1 MDKNIEVYKLLNEDE
16 LKKKL
21 KKKKKENGRKFWW
34 RKIFIR
40 PK

>member
-21 KKKKKENGRKFWW
+21 KKKKKMEENFYEEKFL
-34 RKIFIR
+34 
-40 PK
+40 

>member
-21 KKKKKENGRKFWW
+21 KKKKKKMEENFDEEKFL
-34 RKIFIR
+34 
-40 PK
+40 

>member
-21 KKKKKENGRKFWW
+21 KKKKKKMEENFDE
-34 RKIFIR
+34 
-40 PK
+40 